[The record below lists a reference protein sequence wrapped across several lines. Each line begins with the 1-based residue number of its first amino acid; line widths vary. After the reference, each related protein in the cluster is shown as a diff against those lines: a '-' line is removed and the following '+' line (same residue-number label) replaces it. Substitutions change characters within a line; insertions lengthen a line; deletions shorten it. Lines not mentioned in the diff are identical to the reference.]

1 MPIWL
6 TLYRFV
12 TKSAFLPSPEVSG
25 TFILN
30 LTKEYSGVGFER
42 NRLKR
47 MDRTYSGFLRTQE
60 KFYTCGEEIANAISH
75 GLAVVASIVGLIFL
89 ILYGIRHGNALAVTT
104 FSIFGSSLIV
114 LYLASTLYHAI
125 PNVRAKRALQY
136 VDHSCIFL
144 LIAGTYTPFM
154 LNLMPNWIGITICT
168 ACWLIAAFGIIFQ
181 PWLMKKSDKL
191 NTCLYLFQ
199 GWLVLFAFKPVVEAL
214 PFTGLALLV
223 AGGLLYSFGTIFYNW
238 QRLPYHHAVWHLFVL
253 GGSVTHYFAVMY
265 TI

>member
-1 MPIWL
+1 M
-6 TLYRFV
+6 
-12 TKSAFLPSPEVSG
+12 
-25 TFILN
+25 
-30 LTKEYSGVGFER
+30 
-42 NRLKR
+42 
-47 MDRTYSGFLRTQE
+47 
-60 KFYTCGEEIANAISH
+60 
-75 GLAVVASIVGLIFL
+75 GLVFL

-125 PNVRAKRALQY
+125 PNVRAKKALQY

-168 ACWLIAAFGIIFQ
+168 ACWIIAVFGIIFQ
-181 PWLMKKSDKL
+181 PWLMKKSDRL
-191 NTCLYLFQ
+191 NTFLYLFQ

-214 PFTGLALLV
+214 PVTGLVLLV

-253 GGSVTHYFAVMY
+253 GGSVTHYFPVMY

>member
-1 MPIWL
+1 
-6 TLYRFV
+6 
-12 TKSAFLPSPEVSG
+12 
-25 TFILN
+25 
-30 LTKEYSGVGFER
+30 
-42 NRLKR
+42 

-154 LNLMPNWIGITICT
+154 LDLHGLLAHCRLRHYFP
-168 ACWLIAAFGIIFQ
+168 AVADEEKRQAQHLSVSF
-181 PWLMKKSDKL
+181 S
-191 NTCLYLFQ
+191 
-199 GWLVLFAFKPVVEAL
+199 
-214 PFTGLALLV
+214 GLA
-223 AGGLLYSFGTIFYNW
+223 
-238 QRLPYHHAVWHLFVL
+238 
-253 GGSVTHYFAVMY
+253 GSVCF
-265 TI
+265 

>member
-1 MPIWL
+1 
-6 TLYRFV
+6 
-12 TKSAFLPSPEVSG
+12 
-25 TFILN
+25 
-30 LTKEYSGVGFER
+30 
-42 NRLKR
+42 
-47 MDRTYSGFLRTQE
+47 MDCTYSGFLRTQE

-75 GLAVVASIVGLIFL
+75 GLAVVASIVGLVFL

-125 PNVRAKRALQY
+125 PNVRAKKALQY

-168 ACWLIAAFGIIFQ
+168 ACWIIAAFGIIFQ

-191 NTCLYLFQ
+191 NTFLYLFQ

-214 PFTGLALLV
+214 PVTGLVLL
-223 AGGLLYSFGTIFYNW
+223 LSLI
-238 QRLPYHHAVWHLFVL
+238 H
-253 GGSVTHYFAVMY
+253 
-265 TI
+265 I